1 MRWDTV
7 CLLKSLSQEI
17 ACHALRRAQLN
28 KTKDRKKGGN
38 SPSRNGPQREEMFT
52 NQIVSFLVAA
62 FCSIMGTSFTEI
74 GMICQNIFT
83 HKKTEIHRQMV
94 RDRGRHSLQAGGTNF
109 PLLREQEVKKTKRGR
124 KGEKNKTKQRK
135 VAIRKRTRSHSE
147 QGPCIP
153 NSSDISLNSKMNY
166 FIVGLFIRASCHPIY

>member
-1 MRWDTV
+1 MRWDIV

-17 ACHALRRAQLN
+17 ACHALRRTQLN
-28 KTKDRKKGGN
+28 KTEDRKKEGN
-38 SPSRNGPQREEMFT
+38 SPGRNGPQREEMFT

-62 FCSIMGTSFTEI
+62 FCSVMGTPFTEI

-94 RDRGRHSLQAGGTNF
+94 RDRGSHSLQASGTNF
-109 PLLREQEVKKTKRGR
+109 PLLREQEVKKTKRRGN
-124 KGEKNKTKQRK
+124 GGKNKTKQCK

-147 QGPCIP
+147 PGPYIP
-153 NSSDISLNSKMNY
+153 NSSGISLNSKMNY
-166 FIVGLFIRASCHPIY
+166 FM